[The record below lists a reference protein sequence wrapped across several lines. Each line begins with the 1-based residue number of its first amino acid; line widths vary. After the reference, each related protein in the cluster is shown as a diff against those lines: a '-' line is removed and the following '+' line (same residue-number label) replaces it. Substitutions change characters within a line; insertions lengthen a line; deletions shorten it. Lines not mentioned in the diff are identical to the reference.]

1 MENLVPIRQWTGSSW
16 EIALEQ
22 EFLSIRAKELN
33 LDIPFDDTVALHAKW
48 NWFRWQLVS
57 NQGLQLKL
65 KGASRYEARLI
76 ALSIQL
82 SKLRIW
88 SESLQGI
95 LKEHRK
101 KQRWIPLET
110 IYHLIDSRPN
120 SSPLKKI
127 NRYKL
132 INRLSPSEVQALKD
146 FELDLSYFFEQT
158 NKDILEA
165 ELISQKNFLESVESK
180 PLTLEQ
186 SKAVLMLDNRV
197 LLVAAAGSG
206 KTSVMVARAAY
217 ATMKNFIA
225 PSRILLL
232 AFNAAAAA
240 ELQERVTNRFA
251 SAGIDPKE
259 IKASTF
265 HAFGL
270 SVLGKTSQAKPKV
283 ASWVD
288 KGMDLEEIDNIVD
301 ELKKSS
307 EDFKYKWDLYRLI
320 FTPETLK
327 ITGIEP
333 DAYESQSR
341 ERGFR
346 TFDGKLVR
354 SHGERMIANWLYLHG
369 VKYEYERDYK
379 VKTANEFRRQYMPDF
394 YYPQIDAWHEHWALD
409 INGNPPK
416 DFTGYA
422 EEMEWKRNLHR
433 INNSD
438 LIESTFGEVVF
449 SNGLSKI
456 KEQLLQRG
464 LKLNW
469 DPDRPKAPYTN
480 IENSELI
487 GLIRSFMSHVKSNSL
502 TKSDIELRLV
512 TKWAHLKSERTNL
525 FLELFWPIYHEWN
538 QRLQD
543 ANAIDFEDMLV
554 QASIEIENG
563 KYVSPYDMI
572 LVDEFQDSSAARAR
586 LVNALVQNRGKY
598 VLAVGDDWQ
607 SINRFAGADVSL
619 MTRFN
624 GIFGEG
630 PTLLLSRT
638 FRCSQII
645 ADVAT
650 KFVIKNPEQIKKTVV
665 AEVKGV
671 GHPVTLIRSNNPQA
685 GVLEALK
692 QISKDVSARNRTKGS
707 VFILGRYR
715 FNRDWVPDE
724 DIKNLDISF
733 KTIHGSKGLEADYVV
748 VVNFEAGQHGFPSE
762 IEDDPVLNLAMTEP
776 ETFDYAEER
785 RLLYVALTR
794 AKEQVFL
801 VTRQNK
807 DSMFAVELMTD
818 LQVDVIAIES
828 DGPEAQEVQTCSD
841 CKKGVMVK
849 RSGPRGP
856 FLGCSRFPK
865 CVHTAR
871 LGTMRPKPKY

>member
-1 MENLVPIRQWTGSSW
+1 
-16 EIALEQ
+16 
-22 EFLSIRAKELN
+22 
-33 LDIPFDDTVALHAKW
+33 
-48 NWFRWQLVS
+48 
-57 NQGLQLKL
+57 
-65 KGASRYEARLI
+65 
-76 ALSIQL
+76 
-82 SKLRIW
+82 
-88 SESLQGI
+88 
-95 LKEHRK
+95 
-101 KQRWIPLET
+101 
-110 IYHLIDSRPN
+110 
-120 SSPLKKI
+120 
-127 NRYKL
+127 
-132 INRLSPSEVQALKD
+132 
-146 FELDLSYFFEQT
+146 
-158 NKDILEA
+158 
-165 ELISQKNFLESVESK
+165 
-180 PLTLEQ
+180 
-186 SKAVLMLDNRV
+186 
-197 LLVAAAGSG
+197 
-206 KTSVMVARAAY
+206 
-217 ATMKNFIA
+217 
-225 PSRILLL
+225 
-232 AFNAAAAA
+232 
-240 ELQERVTNRFA
+240 
-251 SAGIDPKE
+251 
-259 IKASTF
+259 
-265 HAFGL
+265 
-270 SVLGKTSQAKPKV
+270 
-283 ASWVD
+283 
-288 KGMDLEEIDNIVD
+288 
-301 ELKKSS
+301 
-307 EDFKYKWDLYRLI
+307 
-320 FTPETLK
+320 
-327 ITGIEP
+327 
-333 DAYESQSR
+333 
-341 ERGFR
+341 
-346 TFDGKLVR
+346 
-354 SHGERMIANWLYLHG
+354 
-369 VKYEYERDYK
+369 
-379 VKTANEFRRQYMPDF
+379 
-394 YYPQIDAWHEHWALD
+394 
-409 INGNPPK
+409 
-416 DFTGYA
+416 
-422 EEMEWKRNLHR
+422 
-433 INNSD
+433 
-438 LIESTFGEVVF
+438 
-449 SNGLSKI
+449 
-456 KEQLLQRG
+456 LQRG

-543 ANAIDFEDMLV
+543 ASALDFEDMLV

-563 KYVSPYDMI
+563 AYTSPYDMI

-619 MTRFN
+619 MTRFHA
-624 GIFGEG
+624 IFGEG

-638 FRCSQII
+638 FRCTQII

-650 KFVIKNPEQIKKTVV
+650 KFVTKNPEQIKKTVV
-665 AEVKGV
+665 AENEGE

-692 QISKDVSARNRTKGS
+692 QISKDVSARNRNKGS

-733 KTIHGSKGLEADYVV
+733 KSIHSSKGLEADYVV

-818 LQVDVIAIES
+818 LQVDVIAVES

-871 LGTMRPKPKY
+871 IGATRPKSKS

>member
-1 MENLVPIRQWTGSSW
+1 MPIRQWSGSAW
-16 EIALEQ
+16 EIALE
-22 EFLSIRAKELN
+22 ENFLSIKAKG
-33 LDIPFDDTVALHAKW
+33 LDQEIPFDDSVTLGAKRG
-48 NWFRWQLVS
+48 WFRWQLFS
-57 NQGLQLKL
+57 NHGLQLKL

-82 SKLRIW
+82 SQSRIW
-88 SESLQGI
+88 SESLQKV
-95 LKEHRK
+95 LTDHRQQ
-101 KQRWIPLET
+101 QRWIPHET
-110 IYHLIDSRPN
+110 IKLLADSKPN
-120 SSPLKKI
+120 LSLRKTI
-127 NRYKL
+127 NRFKL
-132 INRLSPSEVQALKD
+132 LDRLSPSELQALKD
-146 FELDLSYFFEQT
+146 FELNLGSYFEQI
-158 NKDILEA
+158 NQEILEA
-165 ELISQKNFLESVESK
+165 ELISQKEFLESVESK
-180 PLTLEQ
+180 PLSLEQ

-197 LLVAAAGSG
+197 MLVAAAGSG

-217 ATMKNFIA
+217 ATMKNFVA
-225 PSRILLL
+225 PSKILLL
-232 AFNAAAAA
+232 AFNTAAAA

-270 SVLGKTSQAKPKV
+270 SVLGKALQARPKV
-283 ASWVD
+283 ATWVE
-288 KGMDLEEIDNIVD
+288 KGADLEEIAKIVD

-333 DAYESQSR
+333 DAYESESK

-369 VKYEYERDYK
+369 VNYEYERDYK
-379 VKTANEFRRQYMPDF
+379 VKTSNEFHRQYMPDF
-394 YYPQIDAWHEHWALD
+394 YYPQIDVWHEHWALD

-416 DFTGYA
+416 DFSGYVQD
-422 EEMEWKRNLHR
+422 MEWKRNLHR
-433 INNSD
+433 RNNTD

-449 SNGLSKI
+449 SNGLSRI
-456 KEQLLQRG
+456 KEQLLKRG

-487 GLIRSFMSHVKSNSL
+487 GLIRSFRTHVKSNSL

-512 TKWAHLKSERTNL
+512 TKWAHLKSERTSL
-525 FLELFWPIYHEWN
+525 FLELYWPIYHEWN
-538 QRLQD
+538 RRLSD

-554 QASIEIENG
+554 QASQQIENG
-563 KYVSPYDMI
+563 AYISPYDMI

-586 LVNALVQNRGKY
+586 LVNALVKNRGKY

-619 MTRFN
+619 MTRFH

-638 FRCSQII
+638 FRCTQII

-650 KFVIKNPEQIKKTVV
+650 KFVTKNPEQIKKTVV
-665 AEVKGV
+665 AEAEGV
-671 GHPVTLIRSNNPQA
+671 GHPVTLIRANNPQQ

-692 QISKDVSARNRTKGS
+692 QISKDVSARSKNRGN
-707 VFILGRYR
+707 VFVLGRYR
-715 FNRDWVPDE
+715 FNRDWLPDE
-724 DIKNLDISF
+724 DIKNLEISF

-801 VTRQNK
+801 VTRQNR
-807 DSMFAVELMTD
+807 DSMFAVELMAD
-818 LQVDVIAIES
+818 LQVEVIAVES

-849 RSGPRGP
+849 RSGPRGL

-865 CVHTAR
+865 CMHTSK
-871 LGTMRPKPKY
+871 LGVKPLKPKS